1 VAIETRVLVA
11 VWCRSV
17 GTTWTLE
24 FHELDSGMTLGTLV
38 DWISSG
44 VLTSQPQPDD
54 ALAHQLLANRGLHLY
69 PDPAAGPCPPSRNS
83 IGYVSADP

>member
-1 VAIETRVLVA
+1 VLIA

-24 FHELDSGMTLGTLV
+24 LHERASGMTLGMLV

-44 VLTSQPQPDD
+44 VPTSQPQPDY
-54 ALAHQLLANRGLHLY
+54 ASAHQLLSNRGLHLY
-69 PDPAAGPCPPSRNS
+69 PDSAAGPCTHSRW
-83 IGYVSADP
+83 

>member
-1 VAIETRVLVA
+1 
-11 VWCRSV
+11 
-17 GTTWTLE
+17 
-24 FHELDSGMTLGTLV
+24 MTLGTLV

-44 VLTSQPQPDD
+44 VPTSQPQPDD

-69 PDPAAGPCPPSRNS
+69 PDSAADPCTPSRNS